1 MKLST
6 QTQAN
11 ARDAFVAAKQNGDT
25 YRAIHAARELLHGEG
40 GVRQM
45 SFLVRELETA
55 TNWRVPLNSLKVAL
69 LSSFSIEFA
78 QPALV
83 AYGFLNGLDIRIY
96 RGGFGQFRQE
106 IIDPSSGLYACAPDV
121 VVLAVEGSDWIPALY
136 GQFLEY
142 WEMGFEALIEQT
154 CEETSG
160 LLRKLRSR
168 SSAAVLVHNLAP
180 PVSRQAGILDG
191 QKQIGQAQ
199 WVHRLNEG
207 LAAVCRQTESAY
219 VVDYAGVVARFGVER
234 WYDERMRMYARAPIA
249 ADQLPHLA
257 VEYLKYFRAL
267 RGLAKKCVVV
277 DLDNTLWGGVLGEDG
292 LHGIQ
297 LGSEYPGSAFVAFQK
312 ELLNLHRRGVLLAIA
327 SKNNSADVEEVFAQ
341 NKNMVLER
349 KHFASLQIHWKP
361 KSESIMAIAQELNIG
376 LEHIVFVDDNPVEC
390 EEISQA
396 LPMLSVICLSG
407 QPERYSHALL
417 QDGLFDSLTIS
428 SEDLRRGELYKQ
440 RDQAEALRADS
451 DSLEQFYRSLE
462 MEVTITPVEKASLA
476 RAAQLTQKTNQFNAT
491 TFRYTEADLS
501 ARICKTDWL
510 LATVSVRDRFGDT
523 GIVGFMMA
531 QANGKKLNIDSFLLS
546 CRVIGRTVETAML
559 AYLCDQA
566 TRQGLN
572 ELTGRIIPT
581 AKNSPVRELYGQHGF
596 NKSSETESG
605 ESFWKLALEDHRVA
619 WPDWIKICVTDSAR
633 PRP

>member
-1 MKLST
+1 MKLSS

-11 ARDAFVAAKQNGDT
+11 ARDAFVAAKQAGDT
-25 YRAIHAARELLHGEG
+25 HRAIHAARELLHGEG

-45 SFLVRELETA
+45 SFLARELETA

-83 AYGFLNGLDIRIY
+83 VYGFLNGLDIRIY

-106 IIDPSSGLYACAPDV
+106 IIDPSSGLYAYAPDV

-136 GQFLEY
+136 CQFLEY
-142 WEMGFEALIEQT
+142 WETGFEGLIEQT

-160 LLRKLRSR
+160 LLQKLRSR
-168 SSAAVLVHNLAP
+168 SSATVLVHNFAP
-180 PVSRQAGILDG
+180 PIFRQAGILDG

-207 LAAVCRQTESAY
+207 LAAVCRRTESAY
-219 VVDYAGVVARFGVER
+219 VIDYAGVAARFGVER

-257 VEYLKYFRAL
+257 VEYMKYFRAL
-267 RGLAKKCVVV
+267 RGLSKKCVVV

-297 LGSEYPGSAFVAFQK
+297 LGSEYPGSAFMAFQK

-327 SKNNSADVEEVFAQ
+327 SKNNSADVEEVFTQ

-349 KHFASLQIHWKP
+349 KHFASLQVHWRP
-361 KSESIMAIAQELNIG
+361 KTESIMAIAQQLNIG
-376 LEHIVFVDDNPVEC
+376 LEHIVFVDDNQVEC
-390 EEISQA
+390 EEISRA
-396 LPMLSVICLSG
+396 LPMLSVIWLPG
-407 QPERYSHALL
+407 QPERYSQALL
-417 QDGLFDSLTIS
+417 QDGLCDSLAIS
-428 SEDLRRGELYKQ
+428 SEDLRRGELYTQ

-451 DSLEQFYRSLE
+451 GSLEQFYRSLE

-501 ARICKTDWL
+501 ARMCKPNWL

-531 QANGKKLNIDSFLLS
+531 QANGKELNIDSFLLS

-559 AYLCDQA
+559 AYLCEQA
-566 TRQGLN
+566 TRQSLN

-581 AKNSPVRELYGQHGF
+581 AKNSPVLQLYGQHGF
-596 NKSSETESG
+596 SKSSETESG
-605 ESFWKLALEDHRVA
+605 ESFWKLALDDHRVA
-619 WPDWIKICVTDSAR
+619 WPDWMKICVTDSAR
-633 PRP
+633 PSP